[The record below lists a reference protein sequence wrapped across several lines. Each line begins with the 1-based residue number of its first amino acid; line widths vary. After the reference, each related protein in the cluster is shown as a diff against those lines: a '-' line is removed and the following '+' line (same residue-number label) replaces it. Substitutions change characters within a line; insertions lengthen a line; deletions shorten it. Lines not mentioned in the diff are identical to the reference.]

1 MSAVTQA
8 RGGCPTLEGTDRRDR
23 TGAIG
28 SRNVT
33 QMLDHAEIPGKK
45 KVNTAAR
52 VALVAL
58 VTLIFIAA
66 SVATAGAAAA
76 AAGGAG
82 FAMYLT
88 GATLFGAA
96 AIASPIIA
104 KVTGMFNG
112 KEGAVKDYCKLTAV
126 TATLAG
132 IGMGAVP
139 GFNAMQEN
147 GLFGESELDTANA
160 RVDAEHG
167 EYQDAQN
174 HTAAEQADVDKAQ
187 AELTL
192 DQNELSRELDEQ
204 RTAESELDS
213 ATTGVTDAY
222 ASGAG
227 QHEAISAYR
236 QEIVDFDQNLAELEA
251 AQAKVDISQANLN
264 QEQTELR
271 DAESIES
278 TQLAEYLQAVKDRD
292 AILARLDAEIQQRA
306 DGDKSDLRQ

>member
-1 MSAVTQA
+1 MSAITQA
-8 RGGCPTLEGTDRRDR
+8 RGMGPTLEGTNSEGRA
-23 TGAIG
+23 GAIG

-33 QMLDHAEIPGKK
+33 QMLDDAEIPGKK

-58 VTLIFIAA
+58 VTLTFIAA

-96 AIASPIIA
+96 AIASPFIA

-112 KEGAVKDYCKLTAV
+112 KEGAVKEYCKLTAV

-139 GFNAMQEN
+139 GFNALQ
-147 GLFGESELDTANA
+147 GPSELDTANA
-160 RVDAEHG
+160 KVDAEHG
-167 EYQDAQN
+167 EYLDARSHSAGERADVAEAQTELS
-174 HTAAEQADVDKAQ
+174 HDQGELTREQAEQHAATGELSAAATAL
-187 AELTL
+187 AEAHTSGTGEHAAVLAYKQEVIEY
-192 DQNELSRELDEQ
+192 DQN
-204 RTAESELDS
+204 
-213 ATTGVTDAY
+213 TG
-222 ASGAG
+222 
-227 QHEAISAYR
+227 
-236 QEIVDFDQNLAELEA
+236 ELET
-251 AQAKVDISQANLN
+251 AQAKVDSSQAKLN
-264 QEQTELR
+264 QEQTELTS
-271 DAESIES
+271 AESSEA
-278 TQLAEYLQAVKDRD
+278 TQLAEYLQVVKDRD
-292 AILARLDAEIQQRA
+292 AILARMDAEIQQRA